1 MTWRFNNE
9 TKAIARYNSVE
20 EAEAAQGEK
29 KMPIFSTK
37 DELEAAK
44 ISVKDLVFIYNNN
57 REERPEISGFKNR
70 TAGVALVFA
79 LLNGDELPEEHLPKP
94 PKEKAEGAN
103 GEVHRGK
110 FAGKKIY
117 PVKEENP
124 RRADTFGWRSMKI
137 IIDEP
142 GIVTEEYLKKGGR
155 TRDLQW
161 DFDRGHVRLEP
172 PLA

>member
-44 ISVKDLVFIYNNN
+44 ISVKDLVFIYNGN
-57 REERPEISGFKNR
+57 RGEDNVEIQGFKNR
-70 TAGVALVFA
+70 TAGVAAVWA
-79 LLNGDELPEEHLPKP
+79 LLNGEAIPDEAAPKP
-94 PKEKAEGAN
+94 KVPKEAN

-110 FAGKKIY
+110 FAGKKIF

-161 DFDRGHVRLEP
+161 DYDRGHVRLEP